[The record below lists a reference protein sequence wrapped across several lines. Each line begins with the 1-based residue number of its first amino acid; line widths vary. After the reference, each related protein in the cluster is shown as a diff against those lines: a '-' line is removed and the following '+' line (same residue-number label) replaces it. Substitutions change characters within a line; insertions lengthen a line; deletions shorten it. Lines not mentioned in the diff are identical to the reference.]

1 MLNLHN
7 AFIALLIASEAI
19 MISNLEI
26 KWLHD
31 IVVLEECRSF
41 TLAAEKR
48 NISQSS
54 FSRRIQA
61 IEASV
66 GFEIFDRNTN
76 PLQLTTAGK
85 NFIVYA
91 RNLLDDIYFQ
101 INRIK
106 GVDNSKQRINIAAA
120 HSLSVFLLPEF
131 IAEFSQSPDKIFF
144 VESINVDEAVHK
156 LKEGQSDFILS
167 FYNEELMTSPFLH
180 HEVLDS
186 QLHLVSLCQP
196 VFNPRYQLNNTPL
209 PLMKYTDESYM
220 GRQVNQ
226 LLDKYPQFPFE
237 LSFVSSMSDLLKRMI
252 LNGSGVGWLPD
263 YSIKNEI
270 ATGELA
276 ILDKDLSIGMGIY
289 IYRTSSRLNLSSER
303 FWQFMKNRKTI

>member
-1 MLNLHN
+1 
-7 AFIALLIASEAI
+7 
-19 MISNLEI
+19 MISNLEL

-54 FSRRIQA
+54 FSRRIQS
-61 IEASV
+61 IESSV

-76 PLQLTTAGK
+76 PLQLTAQGK

-106 GVDNSKQRINIAAA
+106 GIDNGKQRINISAA
-120 HSLSVFLLPEF
+120 HSLSVFLLPDF
-131 IAEFSQSPDKIFF
+131 ISQFSQDTDKIFF

-167 FYNEELMTSPFLH
+167 FYNEELMSSPFLH
-180 HEVLDS
+180 SKILES
-186 QLHLVSLCQP
+186 RLHLVSLCDENK
-196 VFNPRYQLNNTPL
+196 NPIFQLDNSNL
-209 PLMKYTDESYM
+209 PLIKYTDESYM

-226 LLDKYPQFPFE
+226 LMNKYKHLPLE
-237 LSFVSSMSDLLKRMI
+237 LLFVSSMSDVLKRMI

-270 ATGELA
+270 ERNELA
-276 ILDKDLSIGMGIY
+276 ILDESLSITMGVY
-289 IYRTSSRLNLSSER
+289 IYRTEARLNVSSER
-303 FWQFMKNRKTI
+303 FWQFMRNLK

>member
-1 MLNLHN
+1 
-7 AFIALLIASEAI
+7 

-31 IVVLEECRSF
+31 IVVLEEYRSF

-54 FSRRIQA
+54 FSRRIQS
-61 IEASV
+61 IESAV

-76 PLQLTTAGK
+76 PLQLTPQGK

-101 INRIK
+101 INKIK
-106 GVDNSKQRINIAAA
+106 GVDNSKQRINISAA
-120 HSLSVFLLPEF
+120 HSLSVFLLPDF
-131 IAEFSQSPDKIFF
+131 ISQFSHDTDKIFF

-156 LKEGQSDFILS
+156 LKDGQSDFILS
-167 FYNEELMTSPFLH
+167 FYNEELMSSPFLH
-180 HEVLDS
+180 AKILES
-186 QLHLVSLCQP
+186 RLHLVSLCDVHKQP
-196 VFNPRYQLNNTPL
+196 IFKLGDPLL

-226 LLDKYPQFPFE
+226 LMSKLDNLSFE
-237 LSFVSSMSDLLKRMI
+237 LSFVSSMSDVLKRMI

-270 ATGELA
+270 EKKELS
-276 ILDKDLSIGMGIY
+276 ILDDQLSITMGVY
-289 IYRTSSRLNLSSER
+289 IYRTEARLNISSER
-303 FWQFMKNRKTI
+303 FWQFMRNQKL

>member
-1 MLNLHN
+1 
-7 AFIALLIASEAI
+7 

-31 IVVLEECRSF
+31 IVVLEEYRSF

-54 FSRRIQA
+54 FSRRIQS
-61 IEASV
+61 IESAV

-76 PLQLTTAGK
+76 PLQLTPQGK

-101 INRIK
+101 INKIK
-106 GVDNSKQRINIAAA
+106 GVDNSKQRINISAA
-120 HSLSVFLLPEF
+120 HSLSVFLLPDF
-131 IAEFSQSPDKIFF
+131 ISQFSHDTDKIFF
-144 VESINVDEAVHK
+144 VESINVDEAIHK
-156 LKEGQSDFILS
+156 LKDGQSDFILS
-167 FYNEELMTSPFLH
+167 FYNEELMSSPFLH
-180 HEVLDS
+180 AKILES
-186 QLHLVSLCQP
+186 RLHLVSLCDVHKQP
-196 VFNPRYQLNNTPL
+196 IFKLGDPLL

-226 LLDKYPQFPFE
+226 LMSKLDNLSFE
-237 LSFVSSMSDLLKRMI
+237 LSFVSSMSDVLKRMV

-270 ATGELA
+270 EKKELS
-276 ILDKDLSIGMGIY
+276 ILDDQLSITMGVY
-289 IYRTSSRLNLSSER
+289 IYRTEARLNVSSER
-303 FWQFMKNRKTI
+303 FWQFMRNQKL